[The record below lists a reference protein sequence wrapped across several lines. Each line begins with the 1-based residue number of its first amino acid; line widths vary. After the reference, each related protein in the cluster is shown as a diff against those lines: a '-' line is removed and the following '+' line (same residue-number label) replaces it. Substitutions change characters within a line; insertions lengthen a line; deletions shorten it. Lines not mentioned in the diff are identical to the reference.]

1 MHEMIKRSVNE
12 DVRGFYLLGFDET
25 GMLYDEAGY
34 GRDVLATAKI
44 GSRHR
49 YFGLFVLTLLRRR
62 RLIDRF
68 DVCASPRSHA

>member
-34 GRDVLATAKI
+34 GRDVLATAK
-44 GSRHR
+44 
-49 YFGLFVLTLLRRR
+49 
-62 RLIDRF
+62 DRF
-68 DVCASPRSHA
+68 KASLLWPVRADAITQAQADR